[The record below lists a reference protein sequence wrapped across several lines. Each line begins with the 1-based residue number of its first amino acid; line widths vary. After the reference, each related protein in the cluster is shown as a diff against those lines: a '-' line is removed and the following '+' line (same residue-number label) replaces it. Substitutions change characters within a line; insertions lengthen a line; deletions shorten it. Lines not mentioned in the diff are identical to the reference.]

1 MQIMHGKKKI
11 KPECDFIDFRNN
23 RLIYRCKECGKRCSE
38 LINEAIIK
46 FPIMYQVC
54 NGDLN
59 KCFVV
64 KKRRL
69 SL

>member
-1 MQIMHGKKKI
+1 MQIMHGKKKV
-11 KPECDFIDFRNN
+11 KPECHFIEFRNN
-23 RLIYRCKECGKRCSE
+23 RLNYRCKECGKRCSK
-38 LINEAIIK
+38 LINEAIIN
-46 FPIMYQVC
+46 FPIMYQFC
-54 NGDLN
+54 NGNLN